1 MKNVFILFI
10 TGLSGSGKTT
20 ALKTIEDGINKA
32 AIVRVSKRA
41 YVVAEARKLSSDG
54 NYNYTSL
61 DTLSGLIT
69 DSKPAEDIC
78 EAAEDYG
85 VEIILP

>member
-1 MKNVFILFI
+1 MEGFADLAFALRITRLF
-10 TGLSGSGKTT
+10 GVCGVRKQAQN
-20 ALKTIEDGINKA
+20 AL
-32 AIVRVSKRA
+32 
-41 YVVAEARKLSSDG
+41 VAEARKLSSDG

-78 EAAEDYG
+78 EAAEDDG

>member
-1 MKNVFILFI
+1 M
-10 TGLSGSGKTT
+10 
-20 ALKTIEDGINKA
+20 
-32 AIVRVSKRA
+32 RVSKRA

-69 DSKPAEDIC
+69 DAKPAEDIC

>member
-1 MKNVFILFI
+1 M
-10 TGLSGSGKTT
+10 
-20 ALKTIEDGINKA
+20 
-32 AIVRVSKRA
+32 
-41 YVVAEARKLSSDG
+41 VAESRKLSTDG

-69 DSKPAEDIC
+69 DMLPSRDVQD
-78 EAAEDYG
+78 AADSYG